1 MNTKRQ
7 YRINNKKSKNISK
20 RNSKNINKLIKG
32 GTHYN
37 DNFLEKYDKNLE
49 KVNEAIEKYSGKHKI
64 QKKQANKF
72 IENQLTD
79 ARRQAA
85 RDLVENSIYIT
96 LEEVSQAV
104 EHLIKKAYAKFSPDA
119 DIYLYTG
126 PKEKSFYFLSTLA
139 LFYIRKNGLK
149 EPKKFI
155 SNFTVELFDE
165 IGNSPIILI
174 DDVAYSGSQLST
186 MMNNIYYVFVVKNS
200 KPPPNIFILL
210 VALNTFSKNRLSLVP
225 KKKDRRDTIVL
236 EWTQSPFQL
245 IYSKKRLYEPL
256 VIKLGIQRYFNI
268 NVLFSPYTKDTPYVA
283 LYLDYKVADEA
294 STYKNVLFYGPIVP
308 EDYDY
313 KKYITDMNYLDY
325 QYEFYTSK
333 EYFDEGEYNKIFQDF
348 NKEFGTSFTS
358 YNINLTKQLLYNLI
372 ESDKFSSS
380 KFYPLVSTCNET
392 EELIAI
398 LEDENVQNFD
408 YRLFVAPQ
416 GCIEGNLDCVA
427 SGPIDQDYFKNIMKE
442 KSLSKT
448 EVVRI
453 SDKIYG
459 YNCPLTWYKKGD
471 LKLE

>member
-37 DNFLEKYDKNLE
+37 DNFLEKYDENLE
-49 KVNEAIEKYSGKHKI
+49 KVNEAIDKYSGKHKI
-64 QKKQANKF
+64 QKKQADKF

-104 EHLIKKAYAKFSPDA
+104 EHLIKKTYAKFSPDA
-119 DIYLYTG
+119 DIYLFTG

-155 SNFTVELFDE
+155 SKLSTELFDE
-165 IGNSPIILI
+165 IGNSPIIIL
-174 DDVAYSGSQLST
+174 DDVAYSGSQLSG
-186 MMNNIYYVFVVKNS
+186 MMNNIYYELVVKNS

-225 KKKDRRDTIVL
+225 KKKNRQDTIIL

-245 IYSKKRLYEPL
+245 IYSKKRLYKPL
-256 VIKLGIQRYFNI
+256 VLKLGLQRYFNI
-268 NVLFSPYTKDTPYVA
+268 NVLFSPYTNDTPYVA

-308 EDYDY
+308 ADYDY
-313 KKYITDMNYLDY
+313 KTYIDKYLDY
-325 QYEFYTSK
+325 QYEFYTNK
-333 EYFDEGEYNKIFQDF
+333 RYFDDGEYNKNLEDF
-348 NKEFGTSFTS
+348 NKEFGTLFTS
-358 YNINLTKQLLYNLI
+358 YNYKLTKNLLDNLI

-380 KFYPLVSTCNET
+380 KFYPLVSTCNES
-392 EELIAI
+392 EELLTI
-398 LEDENVQNFD
+398 LEDEDIQNFD

-416 GCIEGNLDCVA
+416 GCIEGNSDCVA
-427 SGPIDQDYFKNIMKE
+427 SSDIHSEYFKDIINE
-442 KSLSKT
+442 KSLDKS
-448 EVVRI
+448 EVLKI

-459 YNCPLTWYKKGD
+459 YNCPVTWYKRGD
-471 LKLE
+471 LKLS